1 MRRITVRIVRS
12 KRDGTVFKW
21 TDPREGPRQKKAIGR
36 TQREIGK
43 EAREL
48 EDELNQRQSRLTWD
62 EFDRRYRESYLDEM
76 SKGHRNKTKAMVE
89 RVKAAATS
97 RKIDTLYCSDLTA
110 DLILE
115 VEATY
120 RKEKVADA
128 TVRSS
133 MASLWAMLSW
143 GMDTGLIPYF
153 RRPRRRKGK
162 QAKKLQKSK
171 GRSLTLEEIER
182 MTEKVPECCKPREK
196 PAEFILAMS
205 AMRLIGLRLSD
216 CWNFRWEP
224 MEGAHYP
231 LNLDG
236 RRPVICFSDL
246 QKSGVEEQVPLTP
259 DAVIWLRSIRKESGW
274 VCRTRGAKG
283 EHATP
288 DRLGRVIAEAGKAA
302 GIIVKSTGGKRGK
315 PKFASAHDLRR
326 TFATTWHQK
335 LSVSELQKLT
345 RHADSQT
352 LLSYY
357 ADAPTEAL
365 AEKLSSY
372 AEKILR
378 DEDGGDDG
386 GDDSSE
392 PSGND
397 ENPVKTSTPSQI

>member
-1 MRRITVRIVRS
+1 MKRITVRVVRS
-12 KRDGTVFKW
+12 KRDGTVLKW
-21 TDPREGPRQKKAIGR
+21 TDPREGPKQRKAFGR
-36 TQREIGK
+36 TQREVAK
-43 EAREL
+43 EAREF
-48 EDELNQRQSRLTWD
+48 EDELNQRRSRLTWD
-62 EFDRRYRESYLDEM
+62 DFDLRYRESYLDEM

-89 RVKAAATS
+89 KVTAVAKS
-97 RKIDTLYCSDLTA
+97 RKIDTLYCSDLSV

-115 VEATY
+115 VESAY

-128 TVRSS
+128 TIRSS
-133 MASLWAMLSW
+133 MATLWAMLGW
-143 GMDTGLIPYF
+143 GMDAGLIPYF

-182 MTEKVPECCKPREK
+182 MTDQIPNVCKPREK

-216 CWNFRWEP
+216 CWHFRWEP
-224 MEGAHYP
+224 MEGTHYP

-236 RRPVICFSDL
+236 KRPVICFSDL
-246 QKSGVEEQVPLTP
+246 QKSGEEEQVPLTP
-259 DAVIWLRSIRKESGW
+259 DAVVWLRSIQKETGW

-283 EHATP
+283 IHKTES
-288 DRLGRVIAEAGKAA
+288 RLGRVIAEAGKAA
-302 GIIVKSTGGKRGK
+302 GIIVKSTGGKKGK
-315 PKFASAHDLRR
+315 PKYASSHDLRR

-345 RHADSQT
+345 RHSDSQT

-378 DEDGGDDG
+378 DESGGEDGGDDES
-386 GDDSSE
+386 DCFK
-392 PSGND
+392 ND
-397 ENPVKTSTPSQI
+397 ENTVKTSTPSQI